1 MTGEHSALNPADQ
14 PDDEPGGPSAA
25 AGGTAAA
32 PGRPLAGRPA
42 EDPAGSERRGQPAQV
57 VLRFAPLPEHVRTAR
72 LVAVAMARRSGVE
85 EGLLD
90 EVRLAVGEAC
100 SRAVGLHRGAA
111 PRAPV
116 EVRLI
121 DSRERFGVEVLDLV
135 SGGPVPKPDDPED
148 DKAQDQKA
156 QGDKAQGGEAPAATE
171 AAGASGTAEDGFGD
185 DSGAQMGLAVL
196 RGLVDD
202 LEVRLTAQGGAIRM
216 GWPVAGPRLTG

>member
-14 PDDEPGGPSAA
+14 PDDEPGGPSAG
-25 AGGTAAA
+25 AGDAAA
-32 PGRPLAGRPA
+32 AAGRPLPDRPA

-100 SRAVGLHRGAA
+100 SRAVGLHRGVA

-135 SGGPVPKPDDPED
+135 SGGPVPKPEDPETD
-148 DKAQDQKA
+148 EAQKGEA
-156 QGDKAQGGEAPAATE
+156 QGEEAQRATE
-171 AAGASGTAEDGFGD
+171 PGGASGTGEDGFND
-185 DSGAQMGLAVL
+185 DAGAQMGLAVL